1 MAQLRTRDQQGPYD
15 AIFPLLLFPLNMK
28 TSLLSAWRRAAS
40 TLTKE
45 AGDISSVF
53 PSLSGKKPDPLPP
66 RFSDL
71 KKSLIKGNEEALTE
85 SWQRLLASLKTEIE
99 EIRSEGSNVC
109 RHCPSTIYLD
119 PQLTDVSRSYRV
131 SSTKMSLPAQCPRL
145 SSTPFAIAGQ
155 P

>member
-1 MAQLRTRDQQGPYD
+1 MARLRTRDQQGPYD

-71 KKSLIKGNEEALTE
+71 KKSLIK
-85 SWQRLLASLKTEIE
+85 
-99 EIRSEGSNVC
+99 VC